1 MSSWLHRSQKSHQH
15 EHCACVLSCYSAAKL
30 CLFVTPWTVALQAL
44 LFLGILLARIILEW
58 VARPSS
64 RRSSQPRDRTG
75 VSFIAGGFFT
85 IWATRKTSQE
95 NGQAESSSQ
104 SDVYSTFCLK
114 CHPLM
119 ESPSLFCLDLSNFPS
134 LPAPCPQKDSLHSFQ
149 PMLPTAENATK
160 KIKNTQILLKN
171 FSNFSLPPD
180 PRFQDLPWMTL
191 VFLLT
196 LISLPSWASLSAWH
210 HMFPPESRLYEC
222 RSSCLGSSSPY
233 PLFHQL
239 PTISSS
245 CSVLLVQGSLP
256 NPSTSSPST
265 CIPPLSHSSDCQ
277 FLCNLLL
284 DGKLWESRAVSCLW
298 FFPGSW
304 HIDSRSLLNGWLKD
318 EWRGC
323 AGRGLALRWSGDA
336 THLQRIWRLDK
347 VIANIHQLRHVLIF
361 RLTPSLFHLLLAMWL
376 NIPCTELEIQD

>member
-64 RRSSQPRDRTG
+64 RRSSQPRDRTW
-75 VSFIAGGFFT
+75 VSLIAGGFFT
-85 IWATRKTSQE
+85 IWATRETSQE

-134 LPAPCPQKDSLHSFQ
+134 LPAPCPQRDSLHSFQ
-149 PMLPTAENATK
+149 PTLPTAENATK
-160 KIKNTQILLKN
+160 KIKPKSSLKISVVSHYHQTQD
-171 FSNFSLPPD
+171 S
-180 PRFQDLPWMTL
+180 QDLPWMTP

-239 PTISSS
+239 PPFH
-245 CSVLLVQGSLP
+245 LHVQYSLFRGVFP

-336 THLQRIWRLDK
+336 THLWRIWRLDK
-347 VIANIHQLRHVLIF
+347 VIANVHQLRHLLIF
-361 RLTPSLFHLLLAMWL
+361 RLTPSLFHLLQDVWL
-376 NIPCTELEIQD
+376 NIRCTELEIQD